1 MNEQKIYYV
10 ARIKVERVTKN
21 MEVVKEYDHA
31 ARNNKVSASES
42 NREIGLVADLTFT
55 AEDTE
60 KLSAQI
66 SKHIELLTDG
76 EMDSL

>member
-1 MNEQKIYYV
+1 MTEEKIYYI

-31 ARNNKVSASES
+31 SRNNKVQVTEK
-42 NREIGLVADLTFT
+42 NRDVALVADLTFNANST
-55 AEDTE
+55 GA
-60 KLSAQI
+60 LSKKI

-76 EMDSL
+76 EME